1 MTDSQPTQTT
11 FAQLGLAAPLLRA
24 LAEKNYTQPS
34 PIQAGAIPHLLA
46 GRDIMGSAQTGTGK
60 TAAFALP
67 ILHLLSARPAAKT
80 PSMPRALIL
89 TPTRELAVQIGVNF
103 SAYGRYLP
111 LRHVVIY
118 GGVGQGNQ
126 VRGLAQGAEIVIAT
140 PGRLLDLAQQGE
152 VRFDRVEIF
161 VLDEADRM
169 LDMGFAP
176 AIKRI
181 TGWLPPQRQS
191 LLFSATL
198 PSSILSLASRIV
210 RDPVRVEMKSETPA
224 AEGIAQEVCHVAQG
238 DKYALLRHVLD
249 ESEKGLV
256 LVFSRTKH
264 GAKKL
269 AKNLSK
275 DGYPSEDIHG
285 NKSQSARQRSL
296 ENFRSGK
303 VRVLVATD
311 VAARGLDVK
320 GIALV
325 VNYNIP
331 HEPEAYVHRIGRTA
345 RAGTLGRALSF
356 CEPAERGQ
364 LRDIQRLLRT
374 TIPVRD
380 DHPFTKSSPASRDT
394 SVMEHSSSP
403 PRQHD
408 HHRAHSH
415 SVPNRN
421 HRHDEH
427 RHFEQRS
434 SMPVSSSSAGSAP
447 RREDDRAPQGAP
459 REGGPRRSP
468 FPPAKH
474 GWFVRQRRG
483 GQRSNWDR

>member
-1 MTDSQPTQTT
+1 
-11 FAQLGLAAPLLRA
+11 
-24 LAEKNYTQPS
+24 
-34 PIQAGAIPHLLA
+34 
-46 GRDIMGSAQTGTGK
+46 
-60 TAAFALP
+60 
-67 ILHLLSARPAAKT
+67 
-80 PSMPRALIL
+80 
-89 TPTRELAVQIGVNF
+89 
-103 SAYGRYLP
+103 
-111 LRHVVIY
+111 
-118 GGVGQGNQ
+118 
-126 VRGLAQGAEIVIAT
+126 
-140 PGRLLDLAQQGE
+140 
-152 VRFDRVEIF
+152 
-161 VLDEADRM
+161 M

-181 TGWLPPQRQS
+181 TGWLPQKRQS

-198 PSSILSLASRIV
+198 PSSILSLAARIV

-224 AEGIAQEVCHVAQG
+224 AEGIAQQVCHVAQG

-269 AKNLSK
+269 AKNLTK

-296 ENFRSGK
+296 EAFRSGK

-345 RAGTLGRALSF
+345 RAGTIGTALSF

-364 LRDIQRLLRT
+364 LRDIQKLLRT
-374 TIPVRD
+374 TIPVRT
-380 DHPFTKSSPASRDT
+380 DHPFAKGSPAP
-394 SVMEHSSSP
+394 EHRPSEHTLSEHRQPEQRSSEH
-403 PRQHD
+403 RHVD
-408 HHRAHSH
+408 HRHGHSH
-415 SVPNRN
+415 AVPNRN
-421 HRHDEH
+421 HRHDDH
-427 RHFEQRS
+427 RHIEPRPA
-434 SMPVSSSSAGSAP
+434 MAARAADHSSAPAHQGRSDTP
-447 RREDDRAPQGAP
+447 RAEGAHGPNRA
-459 REGGPRRSP
+459 

-483 GQRSNWDR
+483 GHRTRWGG